1 MKHPCEI
8 VVRYFLPAC
17 RSLIAK
23 ELIEDHGFTQVAA
36 AKKLGTTQAAISYYL
51 SSKRGEKYIK
61 QLEKNP
67 LVKSTASEISKGLA
81 EGILS
86 SAEFMGKLCSLCTS
100 LRKSDLV
107 CRIHRNYA
115 HLPDTCEACLIGI
128 R

>member
-17 RSLIAK
+17 RSLIAR
-23 ELIEDHGFTQVAA
+23 ELIEGHGLTQVAA
-36 AKKLGTTQAAISYYL
+36 AKKLGITQAVISYYL

-67 LVKSTASEISKGLA
+67 LVKSTASEISKGLVG
-81 EGILS
+81 GILS
-86 SAEFMGKLCSLCTS
+86 SAEVMGKLCSLCMS
-100 LRKSDLV
+100 LRKNDLV
-107 CRIHRNYA
+107 CTIHRDYA
-115 HLPDTCEACLIGI
+115 SLPDTCEACLIDI